1 MVSLAKCLN
10 VRLRTKAKKK
20 KNLKFPE
27 IRVTREIS
35 WVGTNL
41 FFNRFSGD
49 ILFSLLVSFA
59 FFILV
64 FLLFVCCFLNL
75 KMYILI
81 HNRLCWWVNDHPV
94 DFRK

>member
-10 VRLRTKAKKK
+10 VRLRTKARK
-20 KNLKFPE
+20 KNLKFSE

-49 ILFSLLVSFA
+49 ILFSSLVSFA
-59 FFILV
+59 FFYSCFFIV
-64 FLLFVCCFLNL
+64 CLLFFEL
-75 KMYILI
+75 KNVYSDTQSTVLAGE
-81 HNRLCWWVNDHPV
+81 
-94 DFRK
+94 